1 GGGCDG
7 KRACI
12 AAHNGERGAGKRLR
26 LAVSINEGKLRCAR
40 QGGNRAFHRKKGCL
54 QYVDPVDLL
63 DGCDPDPYLGAG
75 LKCGKELLPAWGV
88 EFLGI
93 IEPFGNADG
102 IKNDSGCNHRPC
114 QRPAPRLIDTAYQAR
129 WRAMLCLECEIGR
142 LSSLQHGRECAPSL
156 MRK

>member
-1 GGGCDG
+1 GTQHVAYGRKTPAMDFARSEAGKRIKMRRSAITHMPFESVSGMGNGCIDHHPVACDLGGDGGGCDG

-40 QGGNRAFHRKKGCL
+40 QGGNRAFHRKEGRL
-54 QYVDPVDLL
+54 QYVAPVDLL

-88 EFLGI
+88 EFL
-93 IEPFGNADG
+93 
-102 IKNDSGCNHRPC
+102 
-114 QRPAPRLIDTAYQAR
+114 
-129 WRAMLCLECEIGR
+129 
-142 LSSLQHGRECAPSL
+142 
-156 MRK
+156 